1 MKKKAV
7 FGAMTGKLGA
17 TLLNIST
24 SNCHPAVAEQPT
36 KKTKTAQILEK
47 TLNREVSCAFV

>member
-1 MKKKAV
+1 
-7 FGAMTGKLGA
+7 MTGKLGA